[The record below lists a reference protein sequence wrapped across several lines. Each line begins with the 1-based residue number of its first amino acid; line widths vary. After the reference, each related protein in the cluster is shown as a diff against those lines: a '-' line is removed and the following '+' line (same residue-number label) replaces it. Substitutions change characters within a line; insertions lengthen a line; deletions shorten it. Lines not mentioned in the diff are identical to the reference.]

1 MKIDVPVHV
10 PRVAVALQPPSQEN
24 FRSAVAEML
33 TSLKNTMVTFFA
45 GSAEKKTHNIT
56 KTCAEL
62 LLKTT
67 GSKGETTP
75 PESLK
80 LHQRFDSSTFSSRF
94 TPETMTQSP
103 ERAFCLIKNEL
114 QQQKNKI
121 LSLTEGHQDKNVNIM
136 LATLGKLYFETK
148 DNPLKTEIENFCTQN
163 FSIEAGGGNEPV
175 IGYDNIIHTKN
186 MLENMSAKYQEDMS
200 RVESAVSA
208 RHNYQIQIS
217 EFRLSLLKDLYE

>member
-1 MKIDVPVHV
+1 MKTDRPAYV

-67 GSKGETTP
+67 GSQP
-75 PESLK
+75 PEPLK
-80 LHQRFDSSTFSSRF
+80 LGQLFDLSTFSSRF
-94 TPETMTQSP
+94 TSGTMTQSS

-114 QQQKNKI
+114 QQQKNKT
-121 LSLTEGHQDKNVNIM
+121 LTLTEGHQDKNVNIM
-136 LATLGKLYFETK
+136 LATLGKLYFETE
-148 DNPLKTEIENFCTQN
+148 DNLLKTEIENFCTQN

-175 IGYDNIIHTKN
+175 VRYNDIPHTKN
-186 MLENMSAKYQEDMS
+186 MLENMSAKYQEDMT
-200 RVESAVSA
+200 RAGSAVSA
-208 RHNYQIQIS
+208 RNNYQIQIS
-217 EFRLSLLKDLYE
+217 EFRLDFLKDTYG